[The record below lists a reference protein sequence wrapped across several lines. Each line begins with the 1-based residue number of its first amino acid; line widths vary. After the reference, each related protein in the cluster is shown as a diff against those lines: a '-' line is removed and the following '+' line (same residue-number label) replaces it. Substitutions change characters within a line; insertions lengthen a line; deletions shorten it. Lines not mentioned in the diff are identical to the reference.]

1 MPLTD
6 TAFRKAKPRDKPR
19 KLYDSRGLYLEIA
32 PRGTKAWRFK
42 YRFAEKEKRISLGI
56 YPEVSLKLARERR
69 DEARKLLA
77 REIDPSAYRKARKQS
92 KRQWASNSF
101 EAVAT
106 EWLAKH
112 SPNWSARYAWRI
124 ERDLGK
130 DVFPWIGANPVA
142 ELTAPE
148 LLAVLR
154 RIEERGHLDM
164 AHRSLQV
171 CGRIL
176 RYAVATGRA
185 ERDVSWDLRGAFPP
199 VKRRHFAAITDPK
212 EVGPLLRLLDGY
224 AGTLPV
230 RCALRLAPLLFVR
243 PGELRKAK
251 WADTDLNGGE
261 WRYTVTK
268 TDTPHVVPLAR
279 QAVEILR
286 ELHPLT
292 GHHRYVFPNARYPHR
307 ERPMSD
313 ATLWGAF
320 RALDISPDRM
330 TLHGFRAMARTIL
343 DEVLGFRPDFIEHQ
357 LAHAVRDP
365 NGRAYNRTAFL
376 PERRVMLQAW
386 ADYLDQLRSGEEPEA
401 GTHGPGLSH
410 IPTSPGIRNAD
421 SWLDVPG
428 SPRSGVLRG
437 SAPGPLR

>member
-6 TAFRKAKPRDKPR
+6 AAIRQAKPRDKSR
-19 KLYDSRGLYLEIA
+19 KIYDSRGLYLEIA

-42 YRFAEKEKRISLGI
+42 YRFADREKRISLGI

-77 REIDPSAYRKARKQS
+77 RDIDPSAYRKAQKQS
-92 KRQWASNSF
+92 RRQWDRNSF
-101 EAVAT
+101 EAVAA
-106 EWLAKH
+106 EWIAKH
-112 SPNWSARYAWRI
+112 SPNWSVGYVRRI

-130 DVFPWIGANPVA
+130 DVFPWIGTKPVA
-142 ELTAPE
+142 ELTAAE
-148 LLAVLR
+148 LLAALR
-154 RIEERGHLDM
+154 RIEERGNLDM
-164 AHRSLQV
+164 AHRTLQV
-171 CGRIL
+171 CGRVL

-185 ERDVSWDLRGAFPP
+185 DHDVSWHLRGAFPA
-199 VKRRHFAAITDPK
+199 VKRRHYAAITDPK

-224 AGTLPV
+224 TGTLPV

-243 PGELRKAK
+243 PGELRRAE
-251 WADTDLNGGE
+251 WADIDLDVGE

-292 GHHRYVFPNARYPHR
+292 GHHRYVFPNARYPQR
-307 ERPMSD
+307 ERMMSES
-313 ATLWGAF
+313 TLWGAF
-320 RALDISPDRM
+320 RALDIPPERMSP
-330 TLHGFRAMARTIL
+330 HGFRAMARTIL
-343 DEVLGFRPDFIEHQ
+343 DEVLGSRPDFIEHQ

-376 PERRVMLQAW
+376 PERHRMMQAW
-386 ADYLDQLRSGEEPEA
+386 ADYLDRLRAGETEP
-401 GTHGPGLSH
+401 GTRGTGA
-410 IPTSPGIRNAD
+410 SPYSNVAGIRNTN
-421 SWLDVPG
+421 SRLGIPG
-428 SPRSGVLRG
+428 S
-437 SAPGPLR
+437 